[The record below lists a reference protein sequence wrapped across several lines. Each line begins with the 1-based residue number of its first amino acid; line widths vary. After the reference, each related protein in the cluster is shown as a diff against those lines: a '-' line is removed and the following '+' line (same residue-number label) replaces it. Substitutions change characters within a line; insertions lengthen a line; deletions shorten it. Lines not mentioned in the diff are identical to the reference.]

1 MSTTSRRSES
11 VILSPFKL
19 NWHPKINTTKL
30 NPIGFYSNEYPQL
43 SGKKTPVLPI
53 PLQKKPHIEASK
65 INMSTPKDI
74 PYLALGEKQRKIIPW
89 LIRRQIEEDS
99 TRNK

>member
-1 MSTTSRRSES
+1 MNTH
-11 VILSPFKL
+11 
-19 NWHPKINTTKL
+19 NWVGRK
-30 NPIGFYSNEYPQL
+30 PQFFP
-43 SGKKTPVLPI
+43 SHYK
-53 PLQKKPHIEASK
+53 KKPHIEASK

-99 TRNK
+99 TRNKWSETDAADGVGEKRR